1 MQRNDDHLRQ
11 GRSLFLQTVHDVI
24 AASKSLTNDD
34 SSSSSNDNDEA
45 TRLDDCARIRFDGSI
60 ISSSNN
66 DGEDREQFTTA
77 FCLPPSRSSRGGGNT
92 SNLGGGIGNECQMKT
107 VAQLSAIHLVGPYG
121 KAAPTN
127 NNPSSSD
134 YDNIATGAK
143 AAGGR
148 WYETITSKVNRI
160 IDMALATFDGSS
172 ADDELR
178 YLDST
183 YATNNSTIVRK
194 TDGGDEED
202 DVNNVKKLLL
212 ATENHANSSNVKLDD
227 DNICDHSALVEV
239 EICDTDTVID
249 LVTLAVTCRY
259 ILTYINQLISL
270 FNGDE
275 LKSHSNNKDNNEKY
289 FFIPRTFND
298 NPQHQRIMLHRVGW
312 GTSSFGAL
320 CLQAAK
326 AAQGSSSNSSTNST
340 ILSNISQDI
349 DLELIV
355 QTLIE
360 SNYAVVQGGGDNGDV
375 ITIYPHG
382 VPSTPPS
389 SIKNEKSASSSLSVV
404 DMALFQIHNT
414 KITIQ
419 TRLTQ
424 LETNATQSKV
434 AAIQAQQSDMT
445 QTQQIALRHMRH
457 YKLLMSEI
465 AHCTTLLTNLD
476 TMELQLYRSVNDKQ
490 IVHSYTLVK
499 EAYQMIRK
507 SATTTTTTTTGSI
520 NGSGGVVVD
529 GSGVDELIMDIQDE
543 IDEMNEISNA
553 ILLPSS
559 NVKDSSS
566 QDIDE
571 DELNV
576 EFHRLELEC
585 LEERQQKQQRPQ
597 QQRPTVEEVDSND
610 DNKLEPLIP
619 APVQII
625 EQPSSS
631 DGVSEEIN
639 NARQSQQQR
648 QKQQQQQGDSQ
659 AKALPA

>member
-1 MQRNDDHLRQ
+1 
-11 GRSLFLQTVHDVI
+11 
-24 AASKSLTNDD
+24 
-34 SSSSSNDNDEA
+34 
-45 TRLDDCARIRFDGSI
+45 
-60 ISSSNN
+60 
-66 DGEDREQFTTA
+66 
-77 FCLPPSRSSRGGGNT
+77 
-92 SNLGGGIGNECQMKT
+92 MKT
-107 VAQLSAIHLVGPYG
+107 VAQLSAINLVGNPYG
-121 KAAPTN
+121 KAAAAAPPTN
-127 NNPSSSD
+127 NPSLSED
-134 YDNIATGAK
+134 DNIATGAG
-143 AAGGR
+143 AGGR
-148 WYETITSKVNRI
+148 WYETITQKVNRI

-183 YATNNSTIVRK
+183 YATNNSTLVRK

-212 ATENHANSSNVKLDD
+212 ATENHANSSYVKLDD
-227 DNICDHSALVEV
+227 NNIGDHSALVEV

-249 LVTLAVTCRY
+249 LVTLAVTCRD
-259 ILTYINQLISL
+259 ILTYINQLIISSTTPSED
-270 FNGDE
+270 G
-275 LKSHSNNKDNNEKY
+275 DNNEKY
-289 FFIPRTFND
+289 FFIPRTYNN
-298 NPQHQRIMLHRVGW
+298 NPQQQHQRIMIHRVGW

-326 AAQGSSSNSSTNST
+326 AQGSSSSTNST

-360 SNYAVVQGGGDNGDV
+360 SNYAVVQGSGGENEDV

-382 VPSTPPS
+382 VPSTPPP
-389 SIKNEKSASSSLSVV
+389 SINNEKSASSSLSVV

-419 TRLTQ
+419 TRMTA
-424 LETNATQSKV
+424 LEANATQSKV
-434 AAIQAQQSDMT
+434 AAIQAQQSDMKH

-465 AHCTTLLTNLD
+465 THCATLLTNLD

-507 SATTTTTTTTGSI
+507 SATTTTTTTTTGSI

-648 QKQQQQQGDSQ
+648 QQQQQQQGDSQ

>member
-1 MQRNDDHLRQ
+1 
-11 GRSLFLQTVHDVI
+11 
-24 AASKSLTNDD
+24 
-34 SSSSSNDNDEA
+34 
-45 TRLDDCARIRFDGSI
+45 
-60 ISSSNN
+60 
-66 DGEDREQFTTA
+66 
-77 FCLPPSRSSRGGGNT
+77 
-92 SNLGGGIGNECQMKT
+92 MKT
-107 VAQLSAIHLVGPYG
+107 VAQLSAINLVGNPYG
-121 KAAPTN
+121 KAAAAAPPTN
-127 NNPSSSD
+127 NPSLSED
-134 YDNIATGAK
+134 DNIATGAG
-143 AAGGR
+143 AGGR
-148 WYETITSKVNRI
+148 WYETITQKVNRI

-178 YLDST
+178 YLDSST
-183 YATNNSTIVRK
+183 TSNNATRVGK
-194 TDGGDEED
+194 KYEDDEED

-227 DNICDHSALVEV
+227 NNIGDHAALVEV
-239 EICDTDTVID
+239 EICDTDTLID
-249 LVTLAVTCRY
+249 LVTLAVTCRD
-259 ILTYINQLISL
+259 ILTYINQLIISSTTPSED
-270 FNGDE
+270 G
-275 LKSHSNNKDNNEKY
+275 DNNEKY
-289 FFIPRTFND
+289 FFIPRTYNN
-298 NPQHQRIMLHRVGW
+298 NPQQQHQRIMIHRVGW

-326 AAQGSSSNSSTNST
+326 AAQGISSSSSSTNST

-349 DLELIV
+349 DLELIL
-355 QTLIE
+355 QTLLE
-360 SNYAVVQGGGDNGDV
+360 SNYAVVQGGGGENEDV

-382 VPSTPPS
+382 VPSTPPP
-389 SIKNEKSASSSLSVV
+389 SINNEKSASSSLSVV

-419 TRLTQ
+419 TRMTA
-424 LETNATQSKV
+424 LEANATQSKV
-434 AAIQAQQSDMT
+434 AAIQAQQSDMKH

-476 TMELQLYRSVNDKQ
+476 TMELQLYRSMNDKH

-529 GSGVDELIMDIQDE
+529 GSGGVDELIMDIQDE

-571 DELNV
+571 DELNM

-585 LEERQQKQQRPQ
+585 LEERQQQQRPQ
-597 QQRPTVEEVDSND
+597 QQRPTVEVVDSKY
-610 DNKLEPLIP
+610 DNKKSESLIP
-619 APVQII
+619 APVQI

-648 QKQQQQQGDSQ
+648 QQQQQQQEVDSQ
-659 AKALPA
+659 TKALPS